1 MLILMNSAMMPH
13 EGIYIMKKN
22 QAKEFFDK
30 IKETPIEQII
40 SFIGWPENLRLIYDQ
55 TGIQIQISRENTV
68 LSEQDQIY
76 VMKLKY
82 RPENKAVKF
91 TRISDFDFFRVQYQR
106 IK

>member
-1 MLILMNSAMMPH
+1 MMPH
-13 EGIYIMKKN
+13 EGIYIMKRI

-30 IKETPIEQII
+30 IKETPIDQIQ
-40 SFIGWPENLRLIYDQ
+40 SFIGWPENLRLIYNY
-55 TGIQIQISRENTV
+55 TEIQIPISRENTA

-82 RPENKAVKF
+82 RPENKNVKF
-91 TRISDFDFFRVQYQR
+91 TRISDFEFFRVQYQR